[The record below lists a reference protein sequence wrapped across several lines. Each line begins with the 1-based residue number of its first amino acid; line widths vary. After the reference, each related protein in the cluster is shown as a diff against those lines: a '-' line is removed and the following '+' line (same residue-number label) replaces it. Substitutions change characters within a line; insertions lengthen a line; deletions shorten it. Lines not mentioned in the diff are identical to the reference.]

1 MGPSP
6 RRSSRPTHA
15 PDLGLEVVRRQIV
28 LAGTTPAAEYVSPSL
43 LASGPRDNRH
53 PLKVMAN
60 HHSKIVVKS
69 SLTGS
74 PPWGN
79 GLVTNPGYPDREPAQ
94 SLRQG
99 QGAY

>member
-1 MGPSP
+1 
-6 RRSSRPTHA
+6 
-15 PDLGLEVVRRQIV
+15 
-28 LAGTTPAAEYVSPSL
+28 
-43 LASGPRDNRH
+43 
-53 PLKVMAN
+53 
-60 HHSKIVVKS
+60 
-69 SLTGS
+69 LTGS